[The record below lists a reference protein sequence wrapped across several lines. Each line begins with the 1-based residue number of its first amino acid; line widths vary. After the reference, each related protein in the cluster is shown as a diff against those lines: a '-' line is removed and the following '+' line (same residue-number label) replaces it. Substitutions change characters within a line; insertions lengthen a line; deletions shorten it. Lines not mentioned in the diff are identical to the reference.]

1 MSLYQAFI
9 DRKRSQMR
17 TTDKLYYLDQYLY
30 QTEARIATLH
40 AEAIELDRTVAFPEG
55 GGQEADIGT
64 IDTPV
69 GTFRFIWTKRL
80 YGTPLSIEGFTGAKV
95 GGVILH
101 LVHPDDIDR
110 LGALE
115 VDMPV
120 TVTIEV
126 ERRAR
131 LTLSHTAS
139 HFLYAAALA
148 HQSELK
154 RLTIGCHI
162 KEDAARFD
170 FLVETPFNAEDVSA
184 IQAEANRLMADN
196 LPIITDHLP
205 EHIDARF
212 WQYGDLYIPCG
223 GTHLETPDAVGPLQ
237 VRRKNIGKSKERLL
251 CSFDQAHIDTSAYRV
266 DTERHVET
274 AS

>member
-9 DRKRSQMR
+9 DRKKRQMR

-30 QTEARIATLH
+30 RTEARIAALH
-40 AEAIELDRTVAFPEG
+40 AEAIELNRTVAFPEG

-64 IDTPV
+64 IETPV

-80 YGTPLSIEGFTGAKV
+80 YGTPLSIEGFTGVKS

-120 TVTIEV
+120 TITIDV

-139 HFLYAAALA
+139 HFLYAAALGHDA
-148 HQSELK
+148 DLRQ
-154 RLTIGCHI
+154 LTIGCHI
-162 KEDAARFD
+162 KEEAARFD
-170 FLVETPFNAEDVSA
+170 FLVETPFSADDVSA
-184 IQAEANRLMADN
+184 IQDGANRLMADN

-205 EHIDARF
+205 AHYDARF

-223 GTHLETPDAVGPLQ
+223 GTHLESPEAVGPLQ
-237 VRRKNIGKSKERLL
+237 VRRKNIGRSKERLL
-251 CSFDQAHIDTSAYRV
+251 CSFDQAHIDTSHYRV
-266 DTERHVET
+266 DAEHRVEA

>member
-1 MSLYQAFI
+1 
-9 DRKRSQMR
+9 MR

-30 QTEARIATLH
+30 RAEARIARLH

-55 GGQEADIGT
+55 GGQEGDIGT
-64 IDTPV
+64 IETPV

-80 YGTPLSIEGFTGAKV
+80 YGTPLSIEGFTGVKS
-95 GGVILH
+95 GGIILH

-120 TVTIEV
+120 SITIDV

-139 HFLYAAALA
+139 HFLYAAALS
-148 HQSELK
+148 HQPDLK

-162 KEDAARFD
+162 KEEAARFD
-170 FLVETPFNAEDVSA
+170 FLIETPFQPDDVNA
-184 IQAEANRLMADN
+184 IQSEANRLMADN
-196 LPIITDHLP
+196 LPIITDHLS
-205 EHIDARF
+205 EHYDARF
-212 WQYGDLYIPCG
+212 WQYGDIYIPCG
-223 GTHLETPDAVGPLQ
+223 GTHLETPEAVGPLQ
-237 VRRKNIGKSKERLL
+237 VRRKNIGKGKERLL
-251 CSFDQAHIDTSAYRV
+251 CSFDQARIKTDEYHV
-266 DTERHVET
+266 DAERHLE
-274 AS
+274 AIS